1 MRKSIVSLAVAAYLN
16 RLPKHPDILNM
27 PLCFETYNPGG
38 KQVYNNVVIQISGWQ
53 EIEKTVAPP
62 AFLPLQYRN

>member
-16 RLPKHPDILNM
+16 RLPEHPDILNM

-38 KQVYNNVVIQISGWQ
+38 KQGYKNVVIQTFGWE
-53 EIEKTVAPP
+53 EIDKAVPP
-62 AFLPLQYRN
+62 PSFYHLHW